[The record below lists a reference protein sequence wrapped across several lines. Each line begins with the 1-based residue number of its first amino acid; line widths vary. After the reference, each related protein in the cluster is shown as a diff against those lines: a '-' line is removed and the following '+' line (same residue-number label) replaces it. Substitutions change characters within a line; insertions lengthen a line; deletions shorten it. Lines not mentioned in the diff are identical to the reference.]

1 MQLHSVLCYRHEE
14 GTVAPVVNHG
24 FMKRKKTVGNQPTR
38 SKRAMGKC
46 LEDKKAFLFP
56 EGRRVKTISLFQAAR
71 KSYYAALLKNG
82 VLCMV
87 ARKKPKK
94 GLPDQ
99 FPSNAD
105 GESLAARV

>member
-1 MQLHSVLCYRHEE
+1 
-14 GTVAPVVNHG
+14 
-24 FMKRKKTVGNQPTR
+24 
-38 SKRAMGKC
+38 MGRC
-46 LEDKKAFLFP
+46 LEDENAFLFP
-56 EGRRVKTISLFQAAR
+56 KGRRVKTISLFQAAR
-71 KSYYAALLKNG
+71 KSYYAALLKSG

-105 GESLAARV
+105 GDSATSIAIAQAIFNQIQSKAKLGESLAGQISRSKFEPDHEVLC